1 MAHKRPPLEINAI
14 TESLKESKGQGVDV
28 LFPTPTNTTANDQE
42 LKTSQKT
49 PSRLPQRQKAPS
61 PPTKNK
67 QAKLLTSKNV
77 SKQVSKY
84 TSNGESQEAN
94 IEERILAS
102 LHTTDLKANTFR
114 YTQEELDFIRDIVY
128 EADVQYKTKL
138 DKNDIARIGLEWLMV
153 DWRTNKKESLLARI
167 LTSKKTRR

>member
-14 TESLKESKGQGVDV
+14 TQSLKESKGQGVGV
-28 LFPTPTNTTANDQE
+28 LFPPSPNNTADDQK

-61 PPTKNK
+61 PPTKKK

-84 TSNGESQEAN
+84 TSNEESQEAN
-94 IEERILAS
+94 I
-102 LHTTDLKANTFR
+102 
-114 YTQEELDFIRDIVY
+114 
-128 EADVQYKTKL
+128 
-138 DKNDIARIGLEWLMV
+138 
-153 DWRTNKKESLLARI
+153 
-167 LTSKKTRR
+167 